1 MITAVSAPEPPE
13 EPKPKT
19 EAEIIADYKVDR
31 KETLE
36 SVANVV
42 VEAINKAAS
51 DVKNGIIAKTEVPL
65 VTYERPLNDDEI
77 AELGMERGAS
87 FADQINS
94 AMAED
99 PDIVYTGSIKE
110 YVAATSEEPA
120 PLDFD
125 EDFKNFRKDTH
136 YLSATYENRLNLER
150 LGIDPEEDDDTV
162 FGARHLYCGAHVRVH
177 GSGWCTVRLVQKR
190 PLKAESREDAIA
202 EATALGLLSE
212 DDK

>member
-13 EPKPKT
+13 DPKPKT
-19 EAEIIADYKVDR
+19 EEEIVADYKVDR
-31 KETLE
+31 KATLE
-36 SVANVV
+36 NVANVV

-51 DVKNGIIAKTEVPL
+51 DVKNGIVAKTEVP
-65 VTYERPLNDDEI
+65 V
-77 AELGMERGAS
+77 
-87 FADQINS
+87 
-94 AMAED
+94 
-99 PDIVYTGSIKE
+99 
-110 YVAATSEEPA
+110 
-120 PLDFD
+120 LDFD
-125 EDFKNFRKDTH
+125 EAFANFRKDTH
-136 YLSATYENRLNLER
+136 YLSATYENRLNLDR

-202 EATALGLLSE
+202 EATALGLLSD

>member
-19 EAEIIADYKVDR
+19 ESEIIAAYKVDR

-42 VEAINKAAS
+42 NAAVSKTVTDVATAIASKA
-51 DVKNGIIAKTEVPL
+51 EPL
-65 VTYERPLNDDEI
+65 VTYERPLTDEEVT
-77 AELGMERGAS
+77 ELGMERGPS
-87 FADQINS
+87 FADQVMA
-94 AMAED
+94 AMAKD
-99 PDIVYTGSIKE
+99 PDIVYTGSMSDYLDFMSGK
-110 YVAATSEEPA
+110 PL

-125 EDFKNFRKDTH
+125 EAFANFRKDTQ
-136 YLSATYENRLNLER
+136 YISATYENRLNLER
-150 LGIDPEEDDDTV
+150 LGIDPESDDDTI
-162 FGARHLYCGAHVRVH
+162 FGARQLYCGAHCRVH

-190 PLKAESREDAIA
+190 PLKAEDRADAIA